1 MKLSFIKMHGLG
13 NDYVFIDCFPQAT
26 AQIISEKVMAMDDKL
41 YTPIVTAKT
50 SKKEHTTRD
59 QKIRTTLDLMMNL

>member
-1 MKLSFIKMHGLG
+1 MT
-13 NDYVFIDCFPQAT
+13 AT

-50 SKKEHTTRD
+50 SGKDHTTRD
-59 QKIRTTLDLMMNL
+59 QKIRTTLDMMMNL